1 MFMTSKNMSMVKGLG
16 IGLAV
21 GTAAAVAG
29 TKMMTRRGRKACRK
43 SAAKCMKTVEG
54 MLDSISMMTR

>member
-16 IGLAV
+16 IGIAV

-29 TKMMTRRGRKACRK
+29 SKMMTKSGRKACRK
-43 SAAKCMKTVEG
+43 SAAKCMKTMED
-54 MLDSISMMTR
+54 MLDSFSMMTR

>member
-16 IGLAV
+16 IGIAV

-29 TKMMTRRGRKACRK
+29 SKMMTKSGRKACRK
-43 SAAKCMKTVEG
+43 SAAKCMKTMED

>member
-1 MFMTSKNMSMVKGLG
+1 MYMSSKNMSMVKGLG

-21 GTAAAVAG
+21 GTVAAVASS
-29 TKMMTRRGRKACRK
+29 KMMTRSGKKACRK

-54 MLDSISMMTR
+54 MLDNISMLTK